1 MTPINTTPVQLFD
14 FAPGMSL
21 QAIVKDGQPWFVAKD
36 VCDAL
41 GYINGPKALADHTDE
56 DERDSITLR
65 TGKRGNPMRTALSE
79 SGLYALILRST
90 KPEAKAFRKWVTGT
104 VLPALRRDTLYIV
117 GQEKPITDDLTLPE
131 LMEQIAA
138 LQVKVDAVKASKVRA
153 WSRHQEEKEARR
165 DGFRLLKRN
174 VTTARGRTAAKARLM
189 VAPSVQST

>member
-1 MTPINTTPVQLFD
+1 MTTINITPAQSFD

-21 QAIVKDGQPWFVAKD
+21 QAIVKDGLPWFVAKD

-56 DERDSITLR
+56 DERNSITLR
-65 TGKRGNPMRTALSE
+65 TGKRGNPARAVISE
-79 SGLYALILRST
+79 SGLYSLILRST
-90 KPEAKAFRKWVTGT
+90 KPEAKAFRRWVTGT
-104 VLPALRRDTLYIV
+104 VLPMLRKDGLYVV

-138 LQVKVDAVKASKVRA
+138 LQVKVDAVNAIRVRA

-165 DGFRLLKRN
+165 DGFRLLKRS
-174 VTTARGRTAAKARLM
+174 VTSARGRKAAEARSK
-189 VAPSVQST
+189 VAP